1 MLSIVVLLGKN
12 NVDISSD
19 VIDIEVKMVIS
30 DK

>member
-1 MLSIVVLLGKN
+1 MLSTVVLLGKN
-12 NVDISSD
+12 NDAIYSD

>member
-1 MLSIVVLLGKN
+1 MLSTMVLLGKN
-12 NVDISSD
+12 KVVIYSD

>member
-1 MLSIVVLLGKN
+1 MLSTVVLLGKN
-12 NVDISSD
+12 NVAIYSD